1 MKNIGKLMF
10 LCFNGL
16 STGEKIDIMGPIERS
31 SSHVDSA
38 YKGPFERKIYVA
50 KIVQEH
56 LKLN

>member
-1 MKNIGKLMF
+1 MF

-16 STGEKIDIMGPIERS
+16 STGEKINIIGPIERS

-38 YKGPFERKIYVA
+38 YKGRFEYKIYVA

-56 LKLN
+56 LKLK